1 MPSGKLTK
9 PNANRTDGPL
19 ASLAGARDAVRKL
32 KAAGEVRSGKGSH
45 MLLKHP
51 TTGKEVWVAVHT
63 KKDAG
68 SLGNRILRE
77 AGVE

>member
-1 MPSGKLTK
+1 
-9 PNANRTDGPL
+9 
-19 ASLAGARDAVRKL
+19 VIRKL
-32 KAAGEVRSGKGSH
+32 KAAGFIEVRPGKGSH
-45 MLLKHP
+45 MLFRHP

-68 SLGNRILRE
+68 RLGNRILRE